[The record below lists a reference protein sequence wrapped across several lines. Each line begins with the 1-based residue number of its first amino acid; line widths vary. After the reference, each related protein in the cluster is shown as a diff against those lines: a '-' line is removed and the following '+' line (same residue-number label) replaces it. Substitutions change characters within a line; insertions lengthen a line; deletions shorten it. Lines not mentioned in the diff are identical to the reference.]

1 MDTGGPFDL
10 YIERFLQERIAERRT
25 ASKTISAYSTDLSV
39 LADFCEEKGLSS
51 PSQIRVVHLR
61 MFLAAQLQR
70 GLARSSI
77 ARRLSCYR
85 SFFDYLVREDAVE
98 RNVARLVSLPKRD
111 EKVPEFY
118 YQEEMKALLE
128 SVDGKDL
135 WSLRDRALL
144 EFLYATGIRVSEC
157 VQLDVPDLQMDQ
169 GTVLVFGKGSKERYV
184 IVGGIAITSLQ
195 RYLAEREASTSVG
208 LQSSSALFINR
219 QGGRLTDR
227 SVRRILDKHISR
239 VAGLYHISPH
249 AVRHS
254 FATHLLDGGADL
266 RVVQELLGHASLSS
280 TQIYTHTTRDRLA
293 RVYQRTHP
301 RASQTD

>member
-1 MDTGGPFDL
+1 MDTEPLDL
-10 YIERFLQERIAERRT
+10 YIEQFLQVRLAERRT
-25 ASKTISAYSTDLSV
+25 APKTISAYGTDLSV

-61 MFLAAQLQR
+61 MFLSVQLQK
-70 GLARSSI
+70 GLSRSSI

-85 SFFDYLVREDAVE
+85 SFFDFLVREDVVE
-98 RNVARLVSLPKRD
+98 QNVARLVSLPKRD
-111 EKVPEFY
+111 ERVPKFY
-118 YQEEMKALLE
+118 YQEEIKALIE

-144 EFLYATGIRVSEC
+144 EFLYATGIRVGEC
-157 VQLDVPDLQMDQ
+157 VQLDAADLELDE

-184 IVGGIAITSLQ
+184 VLGNKAIVSLR
-195 RYLAEREASTSVG
+195 RYLSEREASVSFAVD
-208 LQSSSALFINR
+208 SEPALFINR

-227 SVRRILDKHISR
+227 SVRRILNKHISR

-293 RVYQRTHP
+293 KVYQRTHP
-301 RASQTD
+301 RASKSD